1 MNIQSKF
8 GDIRIIISRDTLDK
22 ADTAPFGEAQI
33 FTIFGFGKDPNIN
46 QKKWL
51 CSKIFLYNHPFQKL
65 DILKL

>member
-22 ADTAPFGEAQI
+22 VDTAPFGEAQI

-46 QKKWL
+46 QKNSCTVKYFYTTIHF
-51 CSKIFLYNHPFQKL
+51 KN
-65 DILKL
+65 